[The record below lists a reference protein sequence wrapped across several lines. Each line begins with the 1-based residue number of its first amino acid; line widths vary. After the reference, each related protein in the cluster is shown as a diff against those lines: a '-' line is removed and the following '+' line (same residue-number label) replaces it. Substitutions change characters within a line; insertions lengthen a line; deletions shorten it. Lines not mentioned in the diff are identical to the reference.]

1 MPGNYDLNVYRG
13 DTGRW
18 AFLLWQDAAKTVPVD
33 LTGAVAAAQIRD
45 RPAGTTLANTACT
58 ITGNRID
65 VLLAPANSQALPSR
79 AVWDLQVTASGGDV
93 TTILAGRVCCTVDV
107 TGSAA

>member
-1 MPGNYDLNVYRG
+1 MPGCYDLNIYRG

-33 LTGAVAAAQIRD
+33 LTGATVMAQIRD
-45 RPAGTTLANTACT
+45 RPAGTKLADMACVPS
-58 ITGNRID
+58 GNRID
-65 VLLAPANSQALPSR
+65 MLLTPANSQNLPSR
-79 AVWDLQVTASGGDV
+79 GAWDLEVTMSTGDV
-93 TTILAGRVCCTVDV
+93 TTILAGRVSVTVDV